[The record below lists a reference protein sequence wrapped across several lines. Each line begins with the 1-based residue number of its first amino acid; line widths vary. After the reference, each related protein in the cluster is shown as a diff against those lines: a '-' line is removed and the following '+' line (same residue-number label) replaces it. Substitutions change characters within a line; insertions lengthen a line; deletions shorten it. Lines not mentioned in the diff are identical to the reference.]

1 MSSRRHIE
9 AGAPRAR
16 RIAVAFVTAFL
27 LASLSGV
34 AISGLAVADDAV
46 KQTKHELREAK
57 ERVRARRAKIRDLQR
72 RMNVLATRI
81 SKAEKEIGRTQ
92 AHIAELQK
100 KMSALRARA
109 DLLQSK
115 LDDRNR
121 SAYMYGTAPVLY
133 LLTATSAAD
142 AASRMAFINEMNR
155 RDAVLAAHAR
165 ITAAPRF
172 HVRRGPDVRVE
183 LRPAIAGSEIVMERR
198 VVTDDEPAGV
208 RFVCDVD
215 VVAMVELAPSC
226 DQVPD
231 LHAALVARAGPTE
244 LPAFLTALATAV
256 ARNWLLLVP
265 ESDSPA
271 RATHL
276 EV

>member
-1 MSSRRHIE
+1 MSSPRHIE

-57 ERVRARRAKIRDLQR
+57 ERVRARRGKIRDLQR

-121 SAYMYGTAPVLY
+121 SAYMNRQNGSSSPLIVTRYSPSARCSFKRLQ
-133 LLTATSAAD
+133 TS
-142 AASRMAFINEMNR
+142 SRN
-155 RDAVLAAHAR
+155 
-165 ITAAPRF
+165 
-172 HVRRGPDVRVE
+172 
-183 LRPAIAGSEIVMERR
+183 
-198 VVTDDEPAGV
+198 
-208 RFVCDVD
+208 
-215 VVAMVELAPSC
+215 
-226 DQVPD
+226 
-231 LHAALVARAGPTE
+231 RAGMRCSGSSCIGHQCTSP
-244 LPAFLTALATAV
+244 V
-256 ARNWLLLVP
+256 
-265 ESDSPA
+265 DSSVQPN
-271 RATHL
+271 
-276 EV
+276 V